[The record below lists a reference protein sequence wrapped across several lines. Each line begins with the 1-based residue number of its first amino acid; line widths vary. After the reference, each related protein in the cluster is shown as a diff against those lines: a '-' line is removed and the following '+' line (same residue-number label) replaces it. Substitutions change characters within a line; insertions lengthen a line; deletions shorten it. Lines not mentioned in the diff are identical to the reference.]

1 MTIPKRPSQPG
12 CESADECIE
21 ICEGASVYVE
31 ERGIRATFL
40 NPRHERIRKI
50 AYDGCYCKEEHV
62 KQADFIVGLI
72 DSLDVIVELKG
83 TDANLRG
90 GRGADRQVEYTL
102 HAWQRDSQR
111 APRIAALI
119 IFGKIEGKRKRPG
132 RRPRANAAKEAVERD
147 FLRRHKIL
155 LLVHEN
161 GEKQFRFTDFM
172 RGSNAR

>member
-1 MTIPKRPSQPG
+1 M
-12 CESADECIE
+12 
-21 ICEGASVYVE
+21 YVE